1 MLKAPVVLSS
11 RRRMLVQIAFASP
24 APSRSRS
31 RTVTSSRLPVRVVPM
46 YRRPREVDSRACS
59 SVTGY
64 PPRARAS
71 ATSSPLGRVVGVPA
85 MYRVMT
91 PTAQPRANDRPTP
104 ARAIPPLSRVTTTR
118 EPITTMVRTFHGRR
132 LMRRATVMNAMRPPR
147 IGAVATLSGLVDP
160 ASAASSRG
168 TPALDRAME
177 ARVSTTTAMRS
188 ATNASNSWRRRRRSV
203 RLTATAMGR
212 PRVPMPPMMFR
223 ARTTNDGSSEAP
235 EEMSSS
241 RPAAVLVA
249 NQATRTV
256 AALMARARTNRARS
270 SGRRTRRGMSR
281 SSMTTEASGSG
292 PESNCSAPVVP
303 VWESAVPCS
312 GSGAGGPGR
321 GASGVGSATSV
332 GVGTSA
338 LTG

>member
-91 PTAQPRANDRPTP
+91 PTAQPRASDRPTP

-188 ATNASNSWRRRRRSV
+188 ATNASNSWRRRPSQREVDGHGDGQAEGADAADDVQGEDDERRAAV
-203 RLTATAMGR
+203 RRPRRCRRRGR
-212 PRVPMPPMMFR
+212 PPCW
-223 ARTTNDGSSEAP
+223 
-235 EEMSSS
+235 
-241 RPAAVLVA
+241 
-249 NQATRTV
+249 
-256 AALMARARTNRARS
+256 
-270 SGRRTRRGMSR
+270 SR
-281 SSMTTEASGSG
+281 SRRPG
-292 PESNCSAPVVP
+292 P
-303 VWESAVPCS
+303 W
-312 GSGAGGPGR
+312 R
-321 GASGVGSATSV
+321 H
-332 GVGTSA
+332 
-338 LTG
+338 